1 MPPPDPVRLDKL
13 VWPELAG
20 RAERS
25 ILVVPLGST
34 EQHGPHLP
42 LGTDSAV
49 AVALAGRLSSAR
61 PDVVVAPVL
70 PYGSAGEHAAFPGT
84 LSMGAAALE
93 LVVVELVRSASAF
106 AGVVLLSGHG
116 GNAAPLAAAVATLQ
130 AEGRSALAWSP
141 RIPGGDAHAGH
152 TETSLMLAL
161 APAAVR
167 LEAAEPG
174 EVRPLATVIGELRAN
189 GVAAVSP
196 NGVLGDPTGASAEE
210 GRRLLDLLAA
220 DLIGAVDEW
229 CRTVTVGGQR

>member
-1 MPPPDPVRLDKL
+1 
-13 VWPELAG
+13 
-20 RAERS
+20 
-25 ILVVPLGST
+25 
-34 EQHGPHLP
+34 
-42 LGTDSAV
+42 
-49 AVALAGRLSSAR
+49 
-61 PDVVVAPVL
+61 
-70 PYGSAGEHAAFPGT
+70 
-84 LSMGAAALE
+84 
-93 LVVVELVRSASAF
+93 
-106 AGVVLLSGHG
+106 
-116 GNAAPLAAAVATLQ
+116 
-130 AEGRSALAWSP
+130 
-141 RIPGGDAHAGH
+141 
-152 TETSLMLAL
+152 MLAL